1 VTPSAALA
9 KQERRFYFFPMPS
22 IPAETIAACREAVA
36 LGLSLKE
43 AAAKYGLGYEA
54 ARKRASREK
63 WPTPARVRA
72 SRPQIVTTPAAAVV
86 AESWEA
92 KGERLRGTLYDLAST
107 ALRSATPRQLER
119 WEDIERAAR
128 IAERAA
134 GLDKATTPL
143 VSLHFPELSSSQS
156 PAFIEFSDDLG
167 TKQPASYPIQ
177 PAPLDLLPP

>member
-1 VTPSAALA
+1 
-9 KQERRFYFFPMPS
+9 MPP

-43 AAAKYGLGYEA
+43 AAAKYNIGYEA

-72 SRPQIVTTPAAAVV
+72 SRPQIVTAPAAAVV

-92 KGERLRGTLYDLAST
+92 KGERLRGTLYNLAST
-107 ALRSATPRQLER
+107 ALASATPRQLER

-134 GLDKATTPL
+134 GLDKAAQPL
-143 VSLHFPELSSSQS
+143 VSLHFPDLSSSQS
-156 PAFIEFSDDLG
+156 PAFIEFSDDQR
-167 TKQPASYPIQ
+167 TKTPETYPIQ
-177 PAPLDLLPP
+177 PLPLDLLPP

>member
-1 VTPSAALA
+1 
-9 KQERRFYFFPMPS
+9 MPP

-43 AAAKYGLGYEA
+43 AAAKYNIGYEA

-72 SRPQIVTTPAAAVV
+72 SRPQIVTAPAAAVV

-92 KGERLRGTLYDLAST
+92 KGERLRGTLYNLAST
-107 ALRSATPRQLER
+107 ALASATPRQLER

-134 GLDKATTPL
+134 GLDKAAQPL
-143 VSLHFPELSSSQS
+143 VSLHFPDLSSSQS
-156 PAFIEFSDDLG
+156 PAFIEFSDSTG
-167 TKQPASYPIQ
+167 TKTPETFPIQ
-177 PAPLDLLPP
+177 SLPLDLLPP

>member
-1 VTPSAALA
+1 
-9 KQERRFYFFPMPS
+9 MPA
-22 IPAETIAACREAVA
+22 IPAATIAACREAVA
-36 LGLSLKE
+36 LGLSVKE
-43 AAAKYGLGYEA
+43 AAAKYGIGYEA

-72 SRPQIVTTPAAAVV
+72 SRPQVVTAPAAAVV

-92 KGERLRGTLYDLAST
+92 KGEKLRGTLYDLAST
-107 ALRSATPRQLER
+107 ALRSATPRRLER

-134 GLDKATTPL
+134 GLDKAATPL

-156 PAFIEFSDDLG
+156 PAYVEFSDISG
-167 TKQPASYPIQ
+167 EKTPAAYPIQ
-177 PAPLDLLPP
+177 TLPLDLLPP